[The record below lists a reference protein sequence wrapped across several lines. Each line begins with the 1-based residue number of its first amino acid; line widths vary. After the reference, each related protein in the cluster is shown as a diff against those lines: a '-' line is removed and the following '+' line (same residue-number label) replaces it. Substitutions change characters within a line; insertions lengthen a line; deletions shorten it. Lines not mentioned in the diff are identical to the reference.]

1 MEYESFDGMTLPK
14 IGFGTAR
21 VGGRIIPNPFRDAA
35 WIKILRSA
43 LDLGYTHFDTAEL
56 YALGYS
62 ETLIGRALRESG
74 ILRRDVLLT
83 TKVWLNHLNY
93 AGVLHACEKSL
104 RRLGTD
110 YLDMY
115 LIHLPNP
122 LVPLE
127 ETFRALNRLVRAGR
141 IRHVG
146 VSNFKL
152 DLLQRAQLL
161 CDTPLIT
168 NQVPYSI
175 HEREYARNGV
185 LAHCQENGILLTAYT
200 PLRHKQIQSSRVL
213 RKIAEVHDR
222 TPHQVA
228 LAWLTSQSRVITIPM
243 SFDPQHQKENLI
255 AGDVKLSN
263 EELKQLDGLANPA
276 AAG

>member
-1 MEYESFDGMTLPK
+1 MIMKYESVDGMALPK

-21 VGGRIIPNPFRDAA
+21 VGGRIVPNLLRDAE

-43 LDLGYTHFDTAEL
+43 LELGYTHFDTAEL

-62 ETLIGRALRESG
+62 ERLIGRAIRESG
-74 ILRRDVLLT
+74 AARADLLLT
-83 TKVWLNHLNY
+83 TKAWLNHLNY
-93 AGVLHACEKSL
+93 EGILRACEKSL
-104 RRLGTD
+104 RRLGTGYVD
-110 YLDMY
+110 IY

-127 ETFRALNRLVRAGR
+127 ETFRALNRLVREGSVR
-141 IRHVG
+141 RVG

-152 DLLQRAQLL
+152 DLLQQAQQL
-161 CDTPLIT
+161 CETSLIT

-185 LAHCQENGILLTAYT
+185 LGYCQANDIVLTAYT
-200 PLRHKQIQSSRVL
+200 PLRHTVTGSGRIL
-213 RKIAEVHDR
+213 RKIAETHDA

-228 LAWLTSQSRVITIPM
+228 LAWLTAQPRVITIPM
-243 SFDPQHQKENLI
+243 SFDPQHQKDNLL
-255 AGDVKLSN
+255 AGNIELSP
-263 EELKQLDGLANPA
+263 EELKQLGEP
-276 AAG
+276 GKP